1 MISKSS
7 VQLFR
12 DFLELKQAIKNI
24 YCLFFRSNYDLND
37 YYLICSNRTTIN
49 VGSIESRRGWF
60 SGRRGRIIYLNTL
73 NCSNETPHAV
83 FKEQNVA
90 LFVLREREKESW
102 KLLET
107 GQFRGEARRTIRQT
121 GGRGRWWLV
130 NRLSKIRISRNVSS
144 ASSAFSSSSLP
155 PCSLLLLLCRL
166 NIGES
171 VRLTQIEN
179 RTCKRAF
186 TLFSFFFLFSFLLS
200 LFLLFFF
207 TSPRTPRFYFPASVS
222 QRGSIDA
229 MKKPM
234 QWILVYFWTLGE

>member
-1 MISKSS
+1 M
-7 VQLFR
+7 
-12 DFLELKQAIKNI
+12 
-24 YCLFFRSNYDLND
+24 
-37 YYLICSNRTTIN
+37 
-49 VGSIESRRGWF
+49 
-60 SGRRGRIIYLNTL
+60 

-179 RTCKRAF
+179 RTCKRAS
-186 TLFSFFFLFSFLLS
+186 TLFSFFFFFLFFSFLLS
-200 LFLLFFF
+200 LFLFFFF